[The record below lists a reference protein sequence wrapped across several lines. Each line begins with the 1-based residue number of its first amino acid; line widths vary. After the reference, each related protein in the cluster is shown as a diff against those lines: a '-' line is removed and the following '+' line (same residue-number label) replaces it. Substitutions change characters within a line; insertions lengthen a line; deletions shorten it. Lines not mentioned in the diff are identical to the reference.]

1 MADVSEETQRSQAL
15 LQRLIGRLRDGAA
28 ISDLLATSAD
38 ADLVAATL
46 QPLCRDHTVV
56 ESIAGS
62 RERVD
67 AVVSNAGAGVHARV
81 VFAHDAAGRLTW
93 LHVYLRPDRFDG
105 ILGGRII
112 VVNGPSGAG
121 KSTLLRAL
129 QSAADFPLV
138 VLDEPEQI
146 GSVQPGYLIWRDRA
160 PSLHR
165 GYLAA
170 IGALARAGNHVAV
183 SAAGHPYDEILDAFD
198 GVPLVTVG
206 LTCAFDVLMHRER
219 RTGRWAGI
227 AADSLHVHDGWR
239 YDLEFDT
246 TAGPHPAE
254 LARRV
259 LALIEP

>member
-1 MADVSEETQRSQAL
+1 MHDLLRRVRLGAD
-15 LQRLIGRLRDGAA
+15 
-28 ISDLLATSAD
+28 ISDLLVAD
-38 ADLVAATL
+38 TDAGQVAASL
-46 QPLCRDHTVV
+46 RPLGGDHTVV
-56 ESIAGS
+56 ESIVGS
-62 RERVD
+62 GERVD
-67 AVVSNAGAGVHARV
+67 AVVSDAGVHARV
-81 VFAHDAAGRLTW
+81 VFAHDATGLLTW
-93 LHVYLRPDRFDG
+93 LQVYPRPDRFDG
-105 ILGGRII
+105 VPGGRSI

-129 QSAADFPLV
+129 QSAAAFPLV

-146 GSVQPGYLIWRDRA
+146 GTVQPGYLIWRDRA

-170 IGALARAGNHVAV
+170 IGALARAGNHVAL

-206 LTCAFDVLMHRER
+206 LTCAFDVLLHRER

-246 TAGPHPAE
+246 SAGPDPAE
-254 LARRV
+254 LACRV
-259 LALIEP
+259 LALVEP